1 MSKNGLSS
9 HNRKWKIL
17 TVSLIVASIMSIILL
32 RYFDAGFSTVW
43 VIGLACLLAIL
54 ARITQA
60 HYHHREMLGNPE

>member
-1 MSKNGLSS
+1 MSQNVLSS

-17 TVSLIVASIMSIILL
+17 TVSLIVAAIMSIILL
-32 RYFDAGFSTVW
+32 RYFDTVFSTVW

>member
-1 MSKNGLSS
+1 MSKDVLSN

-17 TVSLIVASIMSIILL
+17 TVTLIFAAIMLIILL
-32 RYFDAGFSTVW
+32 RSFDTGFSPVW
-43 VIGLACLLAIL
+43 VIGVACLLAII